1 MKGFGVFSPSTVTSR
16 YVLVASGLNE
26 SSGNGTP
33 RVDASPVSLN
43 LVDFKITEKLE
54 RASDPYSDN
63 YDDTTNFNHYSTD
76 APFSFSGANFDDY
89 MNTISNDGVAEF
101 SLVHSVPF
109 NLSNGHLTTMKW
121 LKLGTPYENDKTL
134 LSVGTNLGDVL
145 FYDADAFV
153 ENQSMVS
160 TFTSNV
166 CNVPVKCLGYCGKN
180 MLGVAGLDGQISVV
194 DLTDESN
201 FNVVDVSYGK
211 WKVGLVTS
219 LSWNYRLSH
228 ILASSGAALVP
239 SDTSGVVVWDL
250 KVRKPASTFRDPSG
264 RVNPI
269 ALDWVPDQP
278 TQLVV
283 GYADDNAPSLQLWDL
298 RNCSAPVT
306 EVKAHTRGLTD
317 LKFSPHDPNMVLTCA
332 KDDTTKCWHLT
343 PEKNFNLLS
352 SIQTEALS
360 HHSRVEW
367 HLNAPGMFLSQA
379 NDGELCIHHAFSGK
393 VEDSYMPVWT
403 RKKAGMVTGFAGQ
416 VITWT
421 PTDVH
426 NYTLSSH
433 YDSRTEELLNN
444 TLEVLSVLHDEQMF
458 VDFCD
463 SKVANS
469 ANEHESLTWSVLR
482 SQYHG
487 EFRDLLDVLG
497 YAEPDRTVSD
507 TSDLLDDNAN
517 AVGVTNAQL
526 VGLDTDEDNR
536 TESSN
541 FFTNRSSALTEH
553 TTQDDKDAEDFFNSL
568 TQKTNELDL
577 NASPEPKRVEKPE
590 EMSDGFEPE
599 QISDEEPIDH
609 YIKLN
614 WCSDMSLRRSLVKA
628 DHYEAAERC
637 LKLNKVVE
645 CLLLGYLGGESVFM
659 EMANKVVKTR
669 KDPFLNLL
677 FMVMHNDV
685 EGFLEYSNLRDW
697 KETLCVLYTYS
708 SDTAYFK
715 ELAHRFG
722 RRLQENEMHHESAI
736 CFIISG
742 DYREVVEAWRLS
754 AVAEATARTDGSR
767 FSVMGTSRSAAS
779 TLEDRLEMLLK
790 LSVLSFSTT
799 ASDYASDTEELY
811 ENFDAV
817 LMELAEIFVD
827 AGNLEKALETLNVT
841 GASNS
846 EVMTQLKSKIEN
858 QILQSQGGEHSSP
871 KLTYHPSTNEHVP
884 YHPEPAV
891 SHHYTPTP
899 SAPVHQPTTQ
909 AHQQA
914 GTPVYPTTTPAQAYV
929 SNARTGYQGAPSS
942 YTPVAPTVTTPMTY
956 QHAGLNI
963 GPSVG
968 MSQQMT
974 SAPTRTVPLT
984 AIQSATQSS
993 VQSTHTVTTT
1003 VPSSF
1008 PTSYATSNATQ
1019 YSNPT
1024 ASTNFTPY
1032 TLSHSSSNTSY
1043 GTAQQGYQ
1051 PNAPVQQPS
1060 AQTYSGVSS
1069 APGAV
1074 AGALN
1079 PGMPIPWPNPT
1090 PTQQMSSTTVSTQQS
1105 NKLIIESTQA
1115 QPKGEKM
1122 GKSDLD
1128 MVVSTLHGLVSNLGD
1143 SKMDQDNKKNVNEL
1157 INSLNQGLLS
1167 AEANSLLATL
1177 CRAVS
1182 NGDHFNSNV
1191 ILGNIISKLWN
1202 NQNKP
1207 WIMCLK
1213 RIVPK

>member
-1 MKGFGVFSPSTVTSR
+1 MKGFGVFSPSNVTSR

-43 LVDFKITEKLE
+43 LVDFKITERLE

-89 MNTISNDGVAEF
+89 MNTKSNDGVAEF
-101 SLVHSVPF
+101 SLIHSVPF
-109 NLSNGHLTTMKW
+109 NLTNGHMTTMKW
-121 LKLGTPYENDKTL
+121 LKLGPPHESDKTL
-134 LSVGTNLGDVL
+134 LSVGTNYGDVL
-145 FYDADAFV
+145 FYDADALL
-153 ENQSMVS
+153 ESKALVS
-160 TFTSNV
+160 TLTSNV

-194 DLTDESN
+194 DLTDEAN

-228 ILASSGAALVP
+228 ILATSGAALVP

-317 LKFSPHDPNMVLTCA
+317 LKFSPHDPNMLLTCA

-352 SIQTEALS
+352 SLQTEALS
-360 HHSRVEW
+360 HHARVEW
-367 HLNAPGMFLSQA
+367 HPNAPGIFLSQA
-379 NDGELCIHHAFSGK
+379 NDGELCVHHAFSGK
-393 VEDSYMPVWT
+393 VENSYMPLWT
-403 RKKAGMVTGFAGQ
+403 RKKAGMVAGFAGQ

-426 NYTLSSH
+426 NYTLSSQ
-433 YDSRTEELLNN
+433 YDSRTEELLNS
-444 TLEVLSVLHDEQMF
+444 TLEVMSVLHDEQMF
-458 VDFCD
+458 ADFCD
-463 SKVANS
+463 SKAASSSS
-469 ANEHESLTWSVLR
+469 AHESLTWSVLK
-482 SQYHG
+482 SQYRG
-487 EFRDLLDVLG
+487 EFRDLLEVLG
-497 YAEPDRTVSD
+497 YAERDRSVSD
-507 TSDLLDDNAN
+507 ASDLLEQSDDA
-517 AVGVTNAQL
+517 AGVTNAQL
-526 VGLDTDEDNR
+526 VGLDTEEDNR
-536 TESSN
+536 TEASN
-541 FFTNRSSALTEH
+541 FFTNRSSAATDH
-553 TTQDDKDAEDFFNSL
+553 TTQDDREAEDFFNSL

-577 NASPEPKRVEKPE
+577 NASPEPKRVEKQDNMCDE
-590 EMSDGFEPE
+590 FEPE
-599 QISDEEPIDH
+599 RMSDEERDDENT
-609 YIKLN
+609 KLN
-614 WCSDMSLRRSLVKA
+614 WCPDMPLRRSLVKA
-628 DHYEAAERC
+628 DHYEAALRC

-645 CLLLGYLGGESVFM
+645 CLLLGYLGGENVFM
-659 EMANKVVKTR
+659 EMMSKVVKTR

-685 EGFLEYSNLRDW
+685 EGVLEYSSLRDW
-697 KETLCVLYTYS
+697 KETLCVLYTYAQ
-708 SDTAYFK
+708 DTAYFK
-715 ELAHRFG
+715 DLAHRFG
-722 RRLQENEMHHESAI
+722 RRLQENEMHHEASI
-736 CFIISG
+736 CFIVSG
-742 DYREVVEAWRLS
+742 DYREVVEAWRLC
-754 AVAEATARTDGSR
+754 AAAEATARSERSG
-767 FSVMGTSRSAAS
+767 FSVLGSARSAAA
-779 TLEDRLEMLLK
+779 TLEERLEMLLK
-790 LSVLSFSTT
+790 LSVLSFSTST
-799 ASDYASDTEELY
+799 PEYGSDSGEIY

-827 AGNLEKALETLNVT
+827 AGDLEKALKTINVT

-858 QILQSQGGEHSSP
+858 QILQSQGGEEHSSP
-871 KLTYHPSTNEHVP
+871 KLTYHPSTSEHVP
-884 YHPEPAV
+884 YHAEPAV
-891 SHHYTPTP
+891 SHHYTPP
-899 SAPVHQPTTQ
+899 GSSAAHHQTTPVHQP
-909 AHQQA
+909 A
-914 GTPVYPTTTPAQAYV
+914 GTPVYAAVTQPQAYGA
-929 SNARTGYQGAPSS
+929 NARTGYQGAPTS
-942 YTPVAPTVTTPMTY
+942 YSPVAPSVTTPMTY
-956 QHAGLNI
+956 QHAGLNV
-963 GPSVG
+963 GPAVG
-968 MSQQMT
+968 VTQQMT

-984 AIQSATQSS
+984 ALQSTQSS
-993 VQSTHTVTTT
+993 VPSTHTATTA

-1019 YSNPT
+1019 YSNAT
-1024 ASTNFTPY
+1024 ASANFTPY
-1032 TLSHSSSNTSY
+1032 TLTHSSSNTSY

-1051 PNAPVQQPS
+1051 QNAAAQQQGAPG
-1060 AQTYSGVSS
+1060 YGGVSS

-1090 PTQQMSSTTVSTQQS
+1090 PTQQLSSTTVSTQQS

-1128 MVVSTLHGLVSNLGD
+1128 MVVTTLHGLVSNLGE
-1143 SKMDQDNKKNVNEL
+1143 SKMDQDNRRNVNEL
-1157 INSLNQGLLS
+1157 ISSLNQGLLS
-1167 AEANSLLATL
+1167 AEANALLATL

-1213 RIVPK
+1213 RLVPK